1 MIHEIN
7 VNSTK
12 RNELINITKEIQLI
26 LDKTKA
32 KEGLCI
38 AFVPHTTAAILINE
52 GFDESVK
59 EDILNK
65 LNELVPRNAK
75 YKHLEGNSDAHIKS
89 SLIGSSILIPFSSGK
104 LVLGQWQAVFF
115 CEFDG
120 PRKRKIKIMLI

>member
-12 RNELINITKEIQLI
+12 RNELIDITKEIQLI

-75 YKHLEGNSDAHIKS
+75 YKHLEGNSDAHIKA